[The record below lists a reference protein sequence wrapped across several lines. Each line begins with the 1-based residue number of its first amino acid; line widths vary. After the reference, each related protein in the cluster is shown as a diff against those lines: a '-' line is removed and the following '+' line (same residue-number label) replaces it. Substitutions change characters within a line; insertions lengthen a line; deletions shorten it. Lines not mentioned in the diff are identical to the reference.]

1 MLINL
6 LVLCMKFTQ
15 NTNRFHKEYLFERNL
30 YWVYSDI
37 HETQIAFLD
46 WLTPHELLMIL

>member
-1 MLINL
+1 MSDRIASDIQ
-6 LVLCMKFTQ
+6 C
-15 NTNRFHKEYLFERNL
+15 RAEFHTEYLFERNL